1 MKYLFDSNT
10 LSDIYNSSS
19 VNHDQIIKKLL
30 GLKDEDEIFISILTL
45 YEFEYALSNSP
56 NNKKQTIK
64 NTIEQVGQDF
74 TTLPLSVHG
83 AKIFGE
89 LKKWFKDSQ
98 AMGQENLKKQTIDLI
113 IAATAI
119 EYNTVLV
126 SADKIFTVLQKF
138 HDALYVEDWTLCFA
152 V

>member
-10 LSDIYNSSS
+10 VSDIYNSSS
-19 VNHDQIIKKLL
+19 VNHNQIIKKLL

-56 NNKKQTIK
+56 DHKKQTIK
-64 NTIEQVGQDF
+64 NIIEQIKQDF
-74 TTLPLSVHG
+74 TIFPLSVHG

-98 AMGQENLKKQTIDLI
+98 TISQENLKKQTIDLI

-119 EYNTVLV
+119 EYKAMLV
-126 SADKIFTVLQKF
+126 SADKIFIVLQQF
-138 HDALYVEDWTLCFA
+138 NNSFYVENWTLCFA
-152 V
+152 L